1 MREVNVPIRGL
12 RAERLPRTVWW
23 LVLARAINRLGAFS
37 VGFLTVLITA
47 EFGVSAVAA
56 GVVAAAFG
64 LATIPSR
71 LLGGVLAD
79 RLGRRRT
86 IVAGLVGCALA
97 QAGIAVSGSVAMV
110 AGFAVLLGLAFEVYE
125 PPSQAMIADAVR
137 PAQQAQAFSLF
148 NTALAVGG
156 MGAGLIAAGLG
167 RWDLRW
173 LFVADAVSCLLCAVV
188 IRLVLPADRPAPVPV
203 PAPDASPGASPGSAP
218 DASSGFGH
226 GSGSGSGG
234 PSRGT
239 WAAWRDR
246 RLLVL
251 LLSGTLFA
259 VIFMQVGMA
268 MPLALARRGME
279 AADAGLL
286 SAVAAVV
293 MVLCQPLLRWTAA
306 LSHHAAMTWG
316 YLLLATGLAGYAAS
330 GGLPGHLAAT
340 LVWSAGDV
348 LMFGRSYALVVDL
361 APPDARGRY
370 LSVFGTCWG
379 FATVL
384 APLSGTQL
392 LDRAGPEGLW
402 GGLAAACLLLAV
414 AQHTVIRPLL
424 DRQAPAL

>member
-1 MREVNVPIRGL
+1 VNVPITRG
-12 RAERLPRTVWW
+12 AGRLPRTVWW

-37 VGFLTVLITA
+37 IGFLTVLITSD
-47 EFGVSAVAA
+47 FGVGVVAA
-56 GVVAAAFG
+56 GAISAAFG

-79 RLGRRRT
+79 RFGRRRT

-110 AGFAVLLGLAFEVYE
+110 AVFAVLLGLVFEIYE

-173 LFVADAVSCLLCAVV
+173 LFVADAVSCLICAAV
-188 IRLVLPADRPAPVPV
+188 IRLVLPADPPPAPRPAGGQ
-203 PAPDASPGASPGSAP
+203 AAGRGS
-218 DASSGFGH
+218 
-226 GSGSGSGG
+226 
-234 PSRGT
+234 
-239 WAAWRDR
+239 AWRDR

-268 MPLALARRGME
+268 MPLALVRRGLE

-286 SAVAAVV
+286 SAVSAVV
-293 MVLCQPLLRWTAA
+293 MVLCQPLLRWTAG
-306 LSHHAAMTWG
+306 LSHHAAMTSG
-316 YLLLATGLAGYAAS
+316 YLLLATGLAGYAAAD
-330 GGLPGHLAAT
+330 GLPGHLAAT
-340 LVWSAGDV
+340 VVWSAGDV
-348 LMFGRSYALVVDL
+348 LMFGRSYALVVDI
-361 APPDARGRY
+361 APRDARGRY

-384 APLSGTQL
+384 APLCGTQL
-392 LDRAGPEGLW
+392 LERAGPGGLW
-402 GGLAAACLLLAV
+402 GGLALACLLLAA
-414 AQHTVIRPLL
+414 AQLTVIRPLL
-424 DRQAPAL
+424 RRHGSAQDSYAIVGVGPQ

>member
-1 MREVNVPIRGL
+1 MLIAGS

-37 VGFLTVLITA
+37 VGFLTVLITT

-56 GVVAAAFG
+56 GVVSAAFG

-71 LLGGVLAD
+71 LVGGVLAD

-86 IVAGLVGCALA
+86 IVAGLAGCALA
-97 QAGIAVSGSVAMV
+97 QAGLAVSGSVAMAAV
-110 AGFAVLLGLAFEVYE
+110 FAVLLGLVFEVYE

-137 PAQQAQAFSLF
+137 PERQAQAFSLF

-188 IRLVLPADRPAPVPV
+188 IRLVLPADRPAPATSRV
-203 PAPDASPGASPGSAP
+203 SGTGS
-218 DASSGFGH
+218 
-226 GSGSGSGG
+226 
-234 PSRGT
+234 
-239 WAAWRDR
+239 AWRDR

-268 MPLALARRGME
+268 MPLVLVARGLE

-306 LSHHAAMTWG
+306 LSHHTAMTCG
-316 YLLLATGLAGYAAS
+316 YLLLAAGLAGYAVS
-330 GGLPGHLAAT
+330 DGLPGHLAAT
-340 LVWSAGDV
+340 VVWSAGDV
-348 LMFGRSYALVVDL
+348 LMFGRSYAVVVDL
-361 APPDARGRY
+361 APPHARGRY

-384 APLSGTQL
+384 APLCGTQL
-392 LDRAGPEGLW
+392 LERAGPEGLW
-402 GGLAAACLLLAV
+402 GVLALTCLLLAA
-414 AQHTVIRPLL
+414 AQLTMIKPMLE
-424 DRQAPAL
+424 RQGRTL

>member
-1 MREVNVPIRGL
+1 MLVTREVNVLIAGS

-37 VGFLTVLITA
+37 VGFLTVLITT

-56 GVVAAAFG
+56 GAVSAAFG

-71 LLGGVLAD
+71 LVGGVLAD

-97 QAGIAVSGSVAMV
+97 QAGIAVSGSVAMAAV
-110 AGFAVLLGLAFEVYE
+110 FAVLLGLVFEVYE

-137 PAQQAQAFSLF
+137 PERQAQAFSLF

-173 LFVADAVSCLLCAVV
+173 LFVADAVSCLLCAIV
-188 IRLVLPADRPAPVPV
+188 IRLVLPADRPAPVTARV
-203 PAPDASPGASPGSAP
+203 RNEGS
-218 DASSGFGH
+218 
-226 GSGSGSGG
+226 
-234 PSRGT
+234 
-239 WAAWRDR
+239 AWRDR
-246 RLLVL
+246 GLLVL

-268 MPLALARRGME
+268 MPLALASRGLE

-293 MVLCQPLLRWTAA
+293 MVLCQPLLRRTAA
-306 LSHHAAMTWG
+306 LSHHTAMTCG
-316 YLLLATGLAGYAAS
+316 YLLLAAGLAGYAVS
-330 GGLPGHLAAT
+330 DGLPGHLAAT
-340 LVWSAGDV
+340 VVWSAGDV
-348 LMFGRSYALVVDL
+348 LMFGRSYAVVVDL
-361 APPDARGRY
+361 APRHARGRY

-379 FATVL
+379 FAAVL
-384 APLSGTQL
+384 APLCGTQL
-392 LDRAGPEGLW
+392 LERAGPEGLW
-402 GGLAAACLLLAV
+402 GGLALACLLLAA
-414 AQHTVIRPLL
+414 AQLTMIKPLL
-424 DRQAPAL
+424 QRQGRTL

>member
-1 MREVNVPIRGL
+1 M
-12 RAERLPRTVWW
+12 PRTVWW

-37 VGFLTVLITA
+37 VGFLTVLITT

-56 GVVAAAFG
+56 GAVSAAFG

-71 LLGGVLAD
+71 LVGGVLAD

-97 QAGIAVSGSVAMV
+97 QAGIAVSGSVAMAAV
-110 AGFAVLLGLAFEVYE
+110 FAVLLGLVFEVYE

-137 PAQQAQAFSLF
+137 PERQAQAFSLF

-173 LFVADAVSCLLCAVV
+173 LFVADAVSCLLCAIV
-188 IRLVLPADRPAPVPV
+188 IRLVLPADRPAPVTARV
-203 PAPDASPGASPGSAP
+203 RNEGS
-218 DASSGFGH
+218 
-226 GSGSGSGG
+226 
-234 PSRGT
+234 
-239 WAAWRDR
+239 AWRDR
-246 RLLVL
+246 GLLVL

-268 MPLALARRGME
+268 MPLALASRGLE

-293 MVLCQPLLRWTAA
+293 MVLCQPLLRRTAA
-306 LSHHAAMTWG
+306 LSHHTAMTCG
-316 YLLLATGLAGYAAS
+316 YLLLAAGLAGYAVS
-330 GGLPGHLAAT
+330 DGLPGHLAAT
-340 LVWSAGDV
+340 VVWSAGDV
-348 LMFGRSYALVVDL
+348 LMFGRSYAVVVDL
-361 APPDARGRY
+361 APRHARGRY

-379 FATVL
+379 FAAVL
-384 APLSGTQL
+384 APLCGTQL
-392 LDRAGPEGLW
+392 LERAGPEGLW
-402 GGLAAACLLLAV
+402 GGLALACLLLAA
-414 AQHTVIRPLL
+414 AQLTMIKPLL
-424 DRQAPAL
+424 QRQGRTL